1 VPCSPN
7 RPAPACL
14 KLEITE
20 SVLMVNAQWH
30 WHADP
35 LRAMG
40 VRISMD
46 DFGTGYSSLS
56 YLQRFPS
63 TP

>member
-1 VPCSPN
+1 MCSPN

-20 SVLMVNAQWH
+20 SILMVNAQV
-30 WHADP
+30 AGALNP